1 MFRLH
6 LFIKKQAHTARK
18 GSVGLNNNVAQFET
32 HFDSGLFSVILRS
45 GNGHKAAC
53 PGDDHIVRAAG
64 AVNHQQISG
73 FVSSTDD
80 ANMRIVR
87 VKYQVTGPGVLPAYI
102 GAIAVLHGGPAAM
115 SDDIASACGIVKG
128 PIDKAR
134 AVQPVGPV
142 GAGGEVARRRDLP
155 QLSPAGVPA
164 ENKALAA
171 PKVGDLAVE
180 RQRVLHHGATLR

>member
-45 GNGHKAAC
+45 GNGRKAAC

-64 AVNHQQISG
+64 AVDHQQLSG
-73 FVSSTDD
+73 FVPSTDD

-102 GAIAVLHGGPAAM
+102 STIAVLHGGPATM
-115 SDDIASACGIVKG
+115 SDDIFTTGDIVKH
-128 PIDKAR
+128 PIDKSR

-142 GAGGEVARRRDLP
+142 GAGGGTARRRDLP

-164 ENKALAA
+164 QHQ
-171 PKVGDLAVE
+171 GFHSD
-180 RQRVLHHGATLR
+180 R

>member
-45 GNGHKAAC
+45 GNGYKAAC

-87 VKYQVTGPGVLPAYI
+87 VKYQVTGRPASLYRCNSC
-102 GAIAVLHGGPAAM
+102 AAWW
-115 SDDIASACGIVKG
+115 
-128 PIDKAR
+128 P
-134 AVQPVGPV
+134 
-142 GAGGEVARRRDLP
+142 RRQVR
-155 QLSPAGVPA
+155 
-164 ENKALAA
+164 
-171 PKVGDLAVE
+171 
-180 RQRVLHHGATLR
+180 

>member
-1 MFRLH
+1 M
-6 LFIKKQAHTARK
+6 
-18 GSVGLNNNVAQFET
+18 
-32 HFDSGLFSVILRS
+32 D
-45 GNGHKAAC
+45 
-53 PGDDHIVRAAG
+53 
-64 AVNHQQISG
+64 HQQLPG
-73 FVSSTDD
+73 FVSSADD

-142 GAGGEVARRRDLP
+142 GAGGGAARRRDLP

-164 ENKALAA
+164 ENKAL
-171 PKVGDLAVE
+171 DSD
-180 RQRVLHHGATLR
+180 R

>member
-64 AVNHQQISG
+64 AVNHQQAAVLGSAA
-73 FVSSTDD
+73 DD
-80 ANMRIVR
+80 AYMGIVR
-87 VKYQVTGPGVLPAYI
+87 VKYQITGLCVRPRNI
-102 GAIAVLHGGPAAM
+102 GTIGVLHGGAAAM
-115 SDDIASACGIVKG
+115 ADDVTAARGVVKG
-128 PIDKAR
+128 PID
-134 AVQPVGPV
+134 
-142 GAGGEVARRRDLP
+142 E
-155 QLSPAGVPA
+155 
-164 ENKALAA
+164 
-171 PKVGDLAVE
+171 
-180 RQRVLHHGATLR
+180 T

>member
-1 MFRLH
+1 M
-6 LFIKKQAHTARK
+6 
-18 GSVGLNNNVAQFET
+18 GLNNNVTQFET

-128 PIDKAR
+128 PIDK
-134 AVQPVGPV
+134 
-142 GAGGEVARRRDLP
+142 
-155 QLSPAGVPA
+155 
-164 ENKALAA
+164 
-171 PKVGDLAVE
+171 
-180 RQRVLHHGATLR
+180 

>member
-87 VKYQVTGPGVLPAYI
+87 VSQGHLWPHRPPYTGVREA
-102 GAIAVLHGGPAAM
+102 
-115 SDDIASACGIVKG
+115 
-128 PIDKAR
+128 
-134 AVQPVGPV
+134 
-142 GAGGEVARRRDLP
+142 
-155 QLSPAGVPA
+155 
-164 ENKALAA
+164 
-171 PKVGDLAVE
+171 
-180 RQRVLHHGATLR
+180 